1 MGGAVV
7 LGSCKMVLLIALDY
21 VVILSVR
28 LLKAGLPA
36 MLCFCFLYNTI
47 PVRLIIWQSTTP
59 IIPKFCRLKSRPKFQ
74 KVLTRV
80 DCLISQLAFHADDP
94 VTEKALSATPWRT
107 MKLLW
112 PTCAWSQ
119 STVVATLAVFCQ
131 LLWDTSGRCRDRCRT
146 SRCLNLINGS
156 TLAANGAASRSR
168 EVTRLAISQDGIELR
183 IIVVF
188 FPRNSDTHVPKQ

>member
-1 MGGAVV
+1 MNQTILHVPILDTSSAIPCGCLPVDMGGAVV

-21 VVILSVR
+21 VVILSAR

-80 DCLISQLAFHADDP
+80 DCSISQLAFHADDP

-107 MKLLW
+107 MKLLYLR
-112 PTCAWSQ
+112 A
-119 STVVATLAVFCQ
+119 L
-131 LLWDTSGRCRDRCRT
+131 D
-146 SRCLNLINGS
+146 
-156 TLAANGAASRSR
+156 RSR
-168 EVTRLAISQDGIELR
+168 LSSQRSQCSVNFCEILRGDAVTDVEHQG
-183 IIVVF
+183 VW
-188 FPRNSDTHVPKQ
+188 T

>member
-1 MGGAVV
+1 MSACGYGRCCRSRV
-7 LGSCKMVLLIALDY
+7 CKMVLLIALDY
-21 VVILSVR
+21 VVILSAR

-107 MKLLW
+107 MKLLYLR
-112 PTCAWSQ
+112 A
-119 STVVATLAVFCQ
+119 L
-131 LLWDTSGRCRDRCRT
+131 D
-146 SRCLNLINGS
+146 
-156 TLAANGAASRSR
+156 RSR
-168 EVTRLAISQDGIELR
+168 LSSHRSQCSVNFCEILGAMPWRMSNIKVFELNKRLDTGSQWSRFTFTRGDASGYITGWYRTKNYRRFL
-183 IIVVF
+183 
-188 FPRNSDTHVPKQ
+188 PP